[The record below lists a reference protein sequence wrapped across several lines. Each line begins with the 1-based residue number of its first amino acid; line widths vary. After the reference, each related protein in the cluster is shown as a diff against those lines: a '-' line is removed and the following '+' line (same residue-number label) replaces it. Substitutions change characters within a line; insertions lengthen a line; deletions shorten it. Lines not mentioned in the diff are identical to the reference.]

1 MLAEGRWTVL
11 ATDKIVAFVPTAD
24 PVKAR
29 SFYEGILGLHAVSED
44 RFAIVFNANGN
55 MLRVAKVENFKPQQF
70 TILGWDVEDIDE
82 SVSRLNERGVR
93 FENYGMAGQDER
105 GIWKSPSG
113 ARVAWFKDP
122 DGNVLGL
129 TQFP

>member
-1 MLAEGRWTVL
+1 MLNAQ
-11 ATDKIVAFVPTAD
+11 KIVAFVPTAD
-24 PVKAR
+24 ATKAR
-29 SFYEGILGLHAVSED
+29 LFYESALGLRVISED
-44 RFAIVFNANGN
+44 SFALVLDANGT
-55 MLRVAKVENFKPQQF
+55 MLRVTNVQNFKPQQF
-70 TILGWDVEDIDE
+70 TILGWNVTNIDE
-82 SVSRLNERGVR
+82 AVSELNQRGIR
-93 FENYGMAGQDER
+93 FEKYGMAGQDER